1 MSSPDAGREPA
12 RDGRSRPGRVRPLA
26 WAVAL
31 CVGLVLAG
39 VGGVAHAATS
49 QRHVMRG
56 VSLVA
61 VQHKL
66 RITADGVWGP
76 QTKRAV
82 MRFQRRHGLEV
93 DGVVGPNTAR
103 ALGLRIRASGASRRS
118 LRARLE
124 AIARCESG
132 GDPTAVSSGGTYRGK
147 YQFDRA
153 TWRALGGR
161 GDPAAA
167 PESEQDRRAARL
179 MRTSGPGAWPNCA

>member
-12 RDGRSRPGRVRPLA
+12 RDGRRRPGRVRPLA
-26 WAVAL
+26 WAVGL
-31 CVGLVLAG
+31 CVVLAPTG
-39 VGGVAHAATS
+39 IGGVAHAATS
-49 QRHVMRG
+49 HRHVMRG

-61 VQHKL
+61 VQRKL

-76 QTKRAV
+76 QTRRAV
-82 MRFQRRHGLEV
+82 IRFQRRHGLEV
-93 DGVVGPNTAR
+93 DGVVGPDTTR
-103 ALGLRIRASGASRRS
+103 ALGLRIRASGAARRGMH
-118 LRARLE
+118 ARLE

-167 PESEQDRRAARL
+167 PESEQDRRAAKL
-179 MRTSGPGAWPNCA
+179 MRTSGPSAWPNCA